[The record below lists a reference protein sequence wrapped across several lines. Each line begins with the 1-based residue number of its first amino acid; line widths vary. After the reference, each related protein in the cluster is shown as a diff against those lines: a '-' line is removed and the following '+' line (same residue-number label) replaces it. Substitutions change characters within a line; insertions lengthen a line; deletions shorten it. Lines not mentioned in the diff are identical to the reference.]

1 MKLRAFDKKVFTADV
16 WSYTDTPSGNDVIR
30 TFSYSE
36 TINVNIT
43 TDNTTRLI
51 ISSDAPITKSYQIRN
66 VKDRTNA
73 SQFGVC
79 CTVEGDD
86 FLIWTVIK
94 HKKIIMHRLYAP
106 CTSSDRLEAHI
117 VGFAKNIM

>member
-1 MKLRAFDKKVFTADV
+1 MKLRAFDKKVFTVDV

-73 SQFGVC
+73 SVMAGYYWVVNTNEPIINAFGI
-79 CTVEGDD
+79 VEGYKVKTAAGVQ
-86 FLIWTVIK
+86 I
-94 HKKIIMHRLYAP
+94 
-106 CTSSDRLEAHI
+106 
-117 VGFAKNIM
+117 